1 MRFPLHKRMSARAIT
16 LALVSL
22 LLLAH
27 VGIAAPQGPS
37 APALESANAT
47 PDWMTSDMV
56 SQLSAVG
63 FTVLA
68 PSYIPGPFGSLPSV
82 SASSGY
88 YSMYWVIPG
97 APPTYLLVIGGDS
110 IPDYS
115 KYDRNNPLTQN
126 DSVMGYPAWHDQTPD
141 YDLVYF
147 VMDGVVYS
155 VESNNLSGDTTMG
168 IANSLASVDTFA
180 PEPTPTE
187 EPVEVPTEE
196 PVDTGSTT
204 TTDDS
209 STTDSGDTSTTGDA
223 SEDTTDT
230 PATKPSISAPDSVQA
245 GEEATISIDGVSAA
259 NLSASSGTFVLTE
272 RKDIEGAEPSSF
284 QWTAPDTE
292 NGRMVRFKLTDP
304 DTGELLA
311 TATTQVEPLPDD
323 QIPVVA
329 DDLTCPSSVEM
340 GSLGGISVTGSGQ
353 LMLDASDGTFPDLG
367 PNSTFA
373 GPSEI
378 DESDVLQGVIRR
390 NRTVWVFWQPA
401 DASEPYTAYIFLQDW
416 SGTTQLECG
425 IDVVPATD
433 PPTYPDAGPNDG
445 SAASGGVGF
454 APLVNEPDGTYV
466 GSDDYPAVGQ
476 LPDGSTLNLASI
488 PVSDGTLVTD
498 APTPEAQATPS
509 P

>member
-1 MRFPLHKRMSARAIT
+1 
-16 LALVSL
+16 
-22 LLLAH
+22 
-27 VGIAAPQGPS
+27 
-37 APALESANAT
+37 
-47 PDWMTSDMV
+47 MTADTV
-56 SQLSAVG
+56 AQLSSVG

-168 IANSLASVDTFA
+168 IANSLALVDIVA

-187 EPVEVPTEE
+187 EPVEVPTET
-196 PVDTGSTT
+196 PIDDGSDTP
-204 TTDDS
+204 TDDNAGGE
-209 STTDSGDTSTTGDA
+209 TDSGTG
-223 SEDTTDT
+223 DTTDT
-230 PATKPSISAPDSVQA
+230 TTTEDTPDETSTVSSEPAISAPESVVA
-245 GEEATISIDGVSAA
+245 GEEATISIDGVVSAD
-259 NLSASSGTFVLTE
+259 LSASSGTFVLTGRE
-272 RKDIEGAEPSSF
+272 NIEGAEPSSF

-292 NGRMVRFKLTDP
+292 NGRTVRFKLTDP
-304 DTGELLA
+304 STGELLA
-311 TATTQVEPLPDD
+311 TATTEVEQVPDD
-323 QIPVVA
+323 RIPVVA

-340 GSLGGISVTGSGQ
+340 GSLGGISVKGSGQ
-353 LMLDASDGTFPDLG
+353 LLLDASDGTFPDTG
-367 PNSTFA
+367 PNATFA
-373 GPSEI
+373 GPSEV
-378 DESDVLQGVIRR
+378 EGADVLQGVIRR
-390 NRTVWVFWQPA
+390 NRTVWMFWQPA
-401 DASEPYTAYIFLQDW
+401 EAADPYTAYIFLQDW

-425 IDVVPATD
+425 IDVVPASD

-445 SAASGGVGF
+445 TASSGGVGF
-454 APLVNEPDGTYV
+454 APLVDEPDGTYV
-466 GSDDYPAVGQ
+466 GSNNYPAAGQ
-476 LPDGSTLNLASI
+476 LNDGSTLDLASI
-488 PVSDGTLVTD
+488 PFSDGTLVTD
-498 APTPEAQATPS
+498 NSTPGASATPV